1 MKLILKNTLF
11 LVTIEIFVVIVLFF
25 VIGILTGDS
34 SKFEKYSSVEFV
46 FGIITSILMFFI
58 YGMVAKITME
68 VLPKILIQMYCFR
81 RNSKKLSFLK
91 LYIYFLIYGVIISLV
106 WWSEV
111 EFKFKLNLNSSIAI
125 FNLIAIA
132 VAPFI
137 LKKLGWDIIE
147 KVKQSRKE
155 EHKN

>member
-1 MKLILKNTLF
+1 MKVILINTILLSSIEILIVTFLILFGGVITGDPNKLSDLSF
-11 LVTIEIFVVIVLFF
+11 LEIVAGYLVTIFML
-25 VIGILTGDS
+25 
-34 SKFEKYSSVEFV
+34 
-46 FGIITSILMFFI
+46 FI
-58 YGMVAKITME
+58 YGIVAKLTME
-68 VLPKILIQMYCFR
+68 LLPKILIQMYFFR
-81 RNSKKLSFLK
+81 RNSKKLGFLK
-91 LYIYFLIYGVIISLV
+91 LYVYFLIYGVFISLL
-106 WWSEV
+106 WWSQV